1 MGSMLLLGIKN
12 EILILKQ
19 LGIRI
24 PFLRLLNTFSIFP
37 NYLLT
42 MQKIQIKPK
51 KKDYHFNLFP
61 FSIGKY
67 ISLNSQVS
75 RRLSLWEGPK
85 PRRLFSRHSSHSQL
99 NKEINIKNKKQSISS
114 TCIQ

>member
-42 MQKIQIKPK
+42 MQKIQIKQK
-51 KKDYHFNLFP
+51 KKRLP
-61 FSIGKY
+61 FQLISI
-67 ISLNSQVS
+67 LD
-75 RRLSLWEGPK
+75 W
-85 PRRLFSRHSSHSQL
+85 
-99 NKEINIKNKKQSISS
+99 
-114 TCIQ
+114 

>member
-12 EILILKQ
+12 EIMIKQ

-42 MQKIQIKPK
+42 MQKIQIKQKK
-51 KKDYHFNLFP
+51 KKDYHFNKDS

-67 ISLNSQVS
+67 IIKLSGISKPFPCGKDQNQEGYSPVILPILN
-75 RRLSLWEGPK
+75 LT
-85 PRRLFSRHSSHSQL
+85 
-99 NKEINIKNKKQSISS
+99 KK
-114 TCIQ
+114 

>member
-42 MQKIQIKPK
+42 MQKIQIKQTK
-51 KKDYHFNLFP
+51 KK
-61 FSIGKY
+61 IT
-67 ISLNSQVS
+67 ISTYFHSRLVNTPLNSQVS

-99 NKEINIKNKKQSISS
+99 NKEINIKNKKHSISS